1 MLCVTVSIMPVRR
14 EARGE
19 YLIEASAFHLPVGD
33 KWQPRLT
40 MTRLNA
46 GNKHGK
52 MQSFPGLKPEF
63 DTAKAAVSYALALGR
78 QMAEQGSSRLTV

>member
-1 MLCVTVSIMPVRR
+1 MPIRR
-14 EARGE
+14 EERGE

-40 MTRLNA
+40 MTRLANGA
-46 GNKHGK
+46 RHGK

-63 DTAKAAVSYALALGR
+63 DTAKAAMRYALALGR
-78 QMAEQGSSRLTV
+78 EMAEQGSSRLTV